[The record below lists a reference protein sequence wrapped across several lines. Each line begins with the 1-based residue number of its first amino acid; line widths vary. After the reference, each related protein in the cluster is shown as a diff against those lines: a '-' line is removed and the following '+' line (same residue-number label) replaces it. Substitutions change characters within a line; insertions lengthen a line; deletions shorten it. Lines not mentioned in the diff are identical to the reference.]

1 MENIEKLQ
9 KTYKTNS
16 GENPK
21 GLSPLVLAYVGDA
34 VFEIFVR
41 TYVLSFGNAPV
52 NKLHKKSREI
62 VKAKGQKDIY
72 FKIEKMLTEEEQ
84 SVFKRGRNSKSNTM
98 PKNADLMDY
107 KYATGLE
114 ALFGYLYLKGD
125 ISRLEELFNAG
136 VLNEKE
142 N

>member
-1 MENIEKLQ
+1 MEERESLEKI
-9 KTYKTNS
+9 YKKHS

-21 GLSPLVLAYVGDA
+21 MLSPLVLAYIGDA
-34 VFEIFVR
+34 VFELFVR
-41 TYVLSFGNAPV
+41 NHVLSFGNAPV
-52 NKLHKKSREI
+52 NKMHNKSREM

-72 FKIEKMLTEEEQ
+72 FQIENMLTEEEQ
-84 SVFKRGRNSKSNTM
+84 SVFRRGRNAKSNTM

-114 ALFGYLYLKGD
+114 ALFGYIYLKGD
-125 ISRLEELFNAG
+125 ISRLFQLFNAG
-136 VLNEKE
+136 VLNEKG